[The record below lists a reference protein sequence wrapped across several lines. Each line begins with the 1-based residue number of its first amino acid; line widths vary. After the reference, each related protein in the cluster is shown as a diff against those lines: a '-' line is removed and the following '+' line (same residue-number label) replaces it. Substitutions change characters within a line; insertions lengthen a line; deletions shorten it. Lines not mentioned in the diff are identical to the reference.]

1 MVFTKK
7 TNSEPREPIMQRHA
21 NNTKRRSGRSSN
33 SLLSSFFTAIVFLLL
48 LPAASALAADDPT
61 RTLDFADFK
70 TTADGGVEIRLAL
83 SEAPPTPTDFTSK
96 SPAKLSIDLA
106 NTKNNLPWS
115 LPLPIDVAGVK
126 SLKASQANNR
136 TRISIEMESMKNY
149 KIRTEGNN
157 VFVSFA
163 GSGTADSD
171 SSAAETTAAAPAPAP
186 APEPEP
192 VKQAPAPAPPPQA
205 APRRAYT
212 GSGNA
217 LQSISFN
224 KLAGDKLQFKLNFS
238 RNATE
243 PGSFTIDNPARIAL
257 DFPNTGSALAWKNK
271 NVGIGFAKSIT
282 AVEAGNRTRVII
294 NLVQLLPF
302 ETEVSG
308 RSVYLTLEAAAK
320 STAGEQATPA
330 GKISTAVP
338 GDDTLHNITNLDFR
352 RGPNGEGQIIVTLSD
367 ANTPASTGESGNK
380 IFVDFGNSGVSNDLL
395 QRLDVIDFATPV
407 QYIDTT
413 RVGNRVRLSIT
424 PAGDYEYLAY
434 HAGNT
439 YTIEVKPIVKA
450 ADAKEEEEKGQEY
463 TGEKLSLNF
472 QDIEVRAV
480 LQLIAD
486 FTGLNMVTS
495 DSVKGNLTLRLKNVP
510 WDQALDIVLKTK
522 GLAMRRSGNVIM
534 VAPSEEIAAREK
546 LELEA
551 KKSIETL
558 EPLKSDII
566 QVNYAKA
573 SEISTI
579 LKAKGTGVMSDR
591 GTTTVDSRTNSIII
605 VDTKDRLESVRKMV
619 AQLDIP
625 VRQVMIESRIVI
637 ADDNFAKDLGVR
649 FGFTG
654 VHNETTLGTTSGSIS
669 GTDTIIGQ
677 GVANG
682 TPLPTPVSPGTVN
695 DRLNVNLPASPG
707 AGQAGRIAFGIL
719 GANTLLDLELSALE
733 SDGRGEVISNPRVV
747 TANQKEAVI
756 KQGTEIPYQEASSS
770 GATSISFKD
779 AVLELKVTPQIAPN
793 DNVILD
799 LAISKDSVG
808 AQIAA
813 GVPVINTKEVKTQV
827 LVDNG
832 ATVVLGGIYEQEKIE
847 AVAKVPFLGD
857 LPFIGALF
865 RNKIYSDDK
874 NELLIFVTPK
884 VLKQSLSTSTD
895 GIGQNNQ

>member
-1 MVFTKK
+1 MVLTKK
-7 TNSEPREPIMQRHA
+7 TNTQPRETTMQRHA
-21 NNTKRRSGRSSN
+21 SNRSSGRSSN
-33 SLLSSFFTAIVFLLL
+33 SLLSSFVATIIFVLF
-48 LPAASALAADDPT
+48 LPAMTALAADDPT

-70 TTADGGVEIRLAL
+70 STADGGVEIRLAL

-136 TRISIEMESMKNY
+136 TRISIEMDSLISY

-157 VFVSFA
+157 VFVNF
-163 GSGTADSD
+163 SGSD
-171 SSAAETTAAAPAPAP
+171 SGDTSSSTTVAEAPAAEPEPQPAAAEPVRQQPAP
-186 APEPEP
+186 APEP
-192 VKQAPAPAPPPQA
+192 QQA

-217 LQSISFN
+217 LESISYN
-224 KLAGDKLQFKLNFS
+224 KLPGEKLQFKLNFS
-238 RNATE
+238 RNASE

-257 DFPNTGSALAWKNK
+257 DFPSTGSALPWKNK

-308 RSVYLTLEAAAK
+308 RSVYLTLEGAA
-320 STAGEQATPA
+320 QATKDAPVPA
-330 GKISTAVP
+330 TKISTAVP

-434 HAGNT
+434 HAGET
-439 YTIEVKPIVKA
+439 YTIEVKPIIKSEE
-450 ADAKEEEEKGQEY
+450 AKEKEAKEQEY

-558 EPLKSDII
+558 EPLLSAII

-573 SEISTI
+573 GEIASI

-591 GTTTVDSRTNSIII
+591 GTNTVDQRTNSIIV

-654 VHNETTLGTTSGSIS
+654 VHNETTLGTTSGSLS
-669 GTDTIIGQ
+669 GTDTIIQQ
-677 GVANG
+677 GVLSG
-682 TPLPTPVSPGTVN
+682 TPLPTPVRPGGVN

-707 AGQAGRIAFGIL
+707 AGNAGRIAFGIL

-747 TANQKEAVI
+747 TANQKEAII

-895 GIGQNNQ
+895 GIGQNKE